1 MEYIDILVT
10 VDDNYIDRLK
20 VMLTSLKICN
30 RNEKI
35 RVYLMYRCI
44 GSEKIDDLRKCL
56 DAFEYEFCPVK
67 VDESL
72 FENAPVSKR
81 YPQEMY
87 YRLCAPALLPDTI
100 DKILYLDPDMLVINS
115 IRPLWELDMGEHIF
129 AAASHT
135 TGSEIAS
142 NINKI
147 RLGTDSEYFNSG
159 VLLIDLKRGRE
170 KINVNDIFEYTKEH
184 KNELLLPD
192 QDVLNALYGNEI
204 LGLDDTVWNYDARR
218 YNNYFLKSGGEADYE
233 WVMKNTVILHFCGKA
248 KPWDKH
254 YIYRFG
260 GLYKHY
266 MRLKEIYMDK

>member
-10 VDDNYIDRLK
+10 VDENYIDRLK

-30 RNEKI
+30 RNERI

-44 GSEKIDDLRKCL
+44 TSEKIDDLKKCL
-56 DAFEYEFCPVK
+56 DVFEYELCPVK

-72 FENAPVSKR
+72 FANAPVSKR

-115 IRPLWELDMGEHIF
+115 IRPLWELNIDNYIF

-135 TGSEIAS
+135 TGLEIAS

-159 VLLIDLKRGRE
+159 VLLINLNRGRE
-170 KINVNDIFEYTKEH
+170 KINVNDIFEYTKKH

-204 LGLDDTVWNYDARR
+204 LGLDDTIWNYDARK
-218 YNNYFLKSGGEADYE
+218 YNNYYIKSGGEADYE
-233 WVMKNTVILHFCGKA
+233 WVMKNTAILHFCGRA